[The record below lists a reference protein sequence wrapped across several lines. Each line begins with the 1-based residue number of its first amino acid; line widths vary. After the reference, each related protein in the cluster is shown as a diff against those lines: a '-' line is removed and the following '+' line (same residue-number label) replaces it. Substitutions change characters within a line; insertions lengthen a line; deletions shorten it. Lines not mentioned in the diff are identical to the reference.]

1 MAVKRGIKAKEGE
14 NLDDATISRVI
25 GLLESEQPITKKAA
39 CEILNI
45 AYNTTRLGTILE
57 GYKDKQERRKK
68 NFDKNKGQPVTES
81 DIAYIVKSVL
91 TGEAVSEISETLFRP
106 VSQINKV
113 IQELGLPKK
122 VRGEQLA
129 KCQLLPDE
137 CVISEA
143 SIGQIVWSARYHA
156 AAEVIK
162 PFGRSVDGLSDVYS
176 VYVFEPTEN
185 KRRGGFYAYQ
195 RIEDLGKLD
204 HLSKYI
210 NVEQLTK

>member
-1 MAVKRGIKAKEGE
+1 MAVKRGVKAKEGE
-14 NLDDATISRVI
+14 NLDDASIARVI
-25 GLLESEQPITKKAA
+25 GLLEGEQPITKKAA

-45 AYNTTRLGTILE
+45 AYNTTRLGTIIA
-57 GYKDKQERRKK
+57 GYQEKLDRRKK
-68 NFDKNKGQPVTES
+68 NFEKNKGIPLTDS
-81 DIAYIVKSVL
+81 DVSYIVRGIL
-91 TGEAVSEISETLFRP
+91 MGEAVSELSEMLFRP

-113 IQELGLPKK
+113 ILDLGLPKK

-137 CVISEA
+137 CVITEA
-143 SIGQIVWSARYHA
+143 SVGQIVWSARYHA
-156 AAEVIK
+156 AAEIIK
-162 PFGRSVDGLSDVYS
+162 PAGRSKDNLSDLYS

-210 NVEQLTK
+210 NIEQLTK